1 MRIAIAI
8 AIAIALTAC
17 AVDETI
23 SDDTAE
29 VSSALHQCGVRP
41 LAPGV
46 AVAFEKVNGHDR
58 ALMTPDGYQELM
70 SWKQSISMW
79 ATCMEQAGL

>member
-1 MRIAIAI
+1 MRTAI

-23 SDDTAE
+23 SDDTAA
-29 VSSALHQCGVRP
+29 VSSAAHDCGARP

-46 AVAFEKVNGHDR
+46 AVAFERVNGHDR
-58 ALMTPDGYQELM
+58 ALMTPESYQELM
-70 SWKQSISMW
+70 AWRQSISMW